1 LVKDRFKVNNK
12 GKVIKNFPFFWYFQK
27 LFLYLFV
34 NKKIKTYKVK
44 FIFFRLYKSIE
55 VTAASVD
62 EAEKIVCE
70 KYSIPKALKK
80 ECKFKTTFVK

>member
-1 LVKDRFKVNNK
+1 M
-12 GKVIKNFPFFWYFQK
+12 
-27 LFLYLFV
+27 